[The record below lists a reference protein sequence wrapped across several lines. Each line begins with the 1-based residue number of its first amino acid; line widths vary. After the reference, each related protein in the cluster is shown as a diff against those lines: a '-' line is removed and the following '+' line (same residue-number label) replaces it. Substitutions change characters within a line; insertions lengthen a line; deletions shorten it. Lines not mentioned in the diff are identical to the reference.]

1 MQVTVEKPTET
12 DFALTAGAGRPA
24 VAPGAVSTV
33 KGQPPLTEDLRRLK
47 NAALD
52 QLRNRPAAEA
62 AEAASEAD
70 ADKDVEPR
78 PREDIESVVLETPVG
93 RSVEFGPVRMASF
106 RVSEILGR
114 EAGDPYL
121 QMLTRVMLGVRAIDG
136 TQVKPVT
143 NVAEAK
149 ILATKLGDES
159 IDVLWIAMNE
169 FWPPVTKKD
178 LRVLKKNLR

>member
-33 KGQPPLTEDLRRLK
+33 KGQPPLTEELRRLK
-47 NAALD
+47 NAAQD
-52 QLRNRPAAEA
+52 QIRNRPAAEA
-62 AEAASEAD
+62 AEAEKQDAAD
-70 ADKDVEPR
+70 QDIEPR
-78 PREDIESVVLETPVG
+78 TREDIDSVILGMPDG
-93 RSVEFGPVRMASF
+93 RAVEFGPVRMASF

-121 QMLTRVMLGVRAIDG
+121 QMLTRVMLGVRAIDNIPA
-136 TQVKPVT
+136 KPIT

-149 ILATKLGDES
+149 ILASKLGDDS
-159 IDVLWIAMNE
+159 IDILWLAMNE
-169 FWPPVTKKD
+169 FWPPMTKKD